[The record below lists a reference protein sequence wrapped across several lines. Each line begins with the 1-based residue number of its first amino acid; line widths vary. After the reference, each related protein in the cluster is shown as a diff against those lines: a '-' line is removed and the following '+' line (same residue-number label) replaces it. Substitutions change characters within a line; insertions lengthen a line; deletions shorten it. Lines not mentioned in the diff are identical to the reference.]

1 MQNDRAISRPKAS
14 STVLPFPA
22 RWVGIVLIATV
33 VTAPGAPDSV
43 PLSEP
48 ARQADI
54 YYQQRQDAENVRKAL
69 TLVRDA
75 TARNPQDYEDW
86 WRVAMFTNFLARR
99 ATAAEKSRL
108 LDEGIE
114 AGKKAVVLSPNRVE
128 GHFWLG
134 ANYGLAAEAGGFLQG
149 LHLVG
154 DIRSEMQTVLKLN
167 PEYQQAGALRILA
180 RVYLRAPF
188 FLGGNKRR
196 SIELLE
202 ECESRYPQNSQTMLF
217 LADSYLAVGR
227 KEDARKQLES
237 ILNHSP
243 DPEFGPEL
251 TENQAEARAR
261 LAKFFGIGKL

>member
-1 MQNDRAISRPKAS
+1 MPNDRAISRHEAS
-14 STVLPFPA
+14 AAVLSFLA
-22 RWVGIVLIATV
+22 RWVGIVIIATIA
-33 VTAPGAPDSV
+33 TARGSSGYV
-43 PLSEP
+43 PLSEQ

-99 ATAAEKSRL
+99 ATGTEESRL

-114 AGKKAVVLSPNRVE
+114 AGKKAVALSANRVE

-134 ANYGLAAEAGGFLQG
+134 ANYGLAAETVGFLQG

-188 FLGGNKRR
+188 FLGGNTRR
-196 SIELLE
+196 SIELLDE
-202 ECESRYPQNSQTMLF
+202 GQKRYPQNSQAMLF

-237 ILNHSP
+237 ILNHGP
-243 DPEFGPEL
+243 DPEYGAEL

-261 LAKFFGIGKL
+261 LAKYFAIKR

>member
-1 MQNDRAISRPKAS
+1 MPNDRAISRPKALS
-14 STVLPFPA
+14 AVLSFPT
-22 RWVGIVLIATV
+22 RWLGIVLLATV
-33 VTAPGAPDSV
+33 GTAHGAPESA
-43 PLSEP
+43 PLSEQ
-48 ARQADI
+48 ARQADV

-75 TARNPQDYEDW
+75 TATNPQDYEDW

-167 PEYQQAGALRILA
+167 PEYQEAGR
-180 RVYLRAPF
+180 F
-188 FLGGNKRR
+188 GFWLGCICAHL
-196 SIELLE
+196 SSWVET
-202 ECESRYPQNSQTMLF
+202 S
-217 LADSYLAVGR
+217 AVLSSCSMNAKNGIP
-227 KEDARKQLES
+227 K
-237 ILNHSP
+237 
-243 DPEFGPEL
+243 
-251 TENQAEARAR
+251 TAR
-261 LAKFFGIGKL
+261 LCSFWQTVIWPSVARRTRASSWRAY